1 MDDAYESTLGLSVHS
16 LITIIWKEK
25 KKNTEHIPKMKND
38 LHSE

>member
-25 KKNTEHIPKMKND
+25 KNTEHIPKMKNE